1 MEPWAKEW
9 LEEQRRKGAKCLE
22 IKHRNEKHYVYYST
36 THWDKE
42 RKKAVKTS
50 KYLGRLD
57 RELGFIESQKAEESP
72 SREAPLPKVGSVTEY
87 GNAAL
92 LHEAMKD
99 ISPLLK
105 DAFPLYWE
113 EIYALSMLRVA
124 DTIPLKRAEDY
135 WQKLYN
141 VESIEPDL
149 TPINLARMLHA
160 VGADR
165 DGQGEIFKSLLDGR
179 RQLVYDLSS
188 RFSHFMS
195 ISEAEKACNRDEFT
209 LPQINIALLC
219 SADSG
224 LPTMIIS
231 LSGDSKD
238 IAALCDSIS
247 DLDPVDK
254 LLILGVEF
262 FSEDVSSFL
271 DGRKIPYLIPVKRS
285 SHYYDA
291 RIDLDGQFR
300 YHDRLIKCGRMKV
313 EDKHLYLFEDQVLL
327 LKEQNTLYEDLD
339 HGDIAEDELGEEMKK
354 AGRILVLSN
363 QEISGQ
369 EAYELCQ
376 RRKNV
381 DKWFDSCKAALSA
394 DRLYLKDDDSAFG
407 HLFIAFLSLYAH
419 CKLELLLKKAG
430 LVEEMTPVDLLHEFS
445 RVYHVVIGGNGKITE
460 VPEEVREIE
469 ARLGLAIFPAKASP
483 R

>member
-1 MEPWAKEW
+1 
-9 LEEQRRKGAKCLE
+9 
-22 IKHRNEKHYVYYST
+22 
-36 THWDKE
+36 
-42 RKKAVKTS
+42 
-50 KYLGRLD
+50 
-57 RELGFIESQKAEESP
+57 
-72 SREAPLPKVGSVTEY
+72 
-87 GNAAL
+87 
-92 LHEAMKD
+92 
-99 ISPLLK
+99 
-105 DAFPLYWE
+105 
-113 EIYALSMLRVA
+113 
-124 DTIPLKRAEDY
+124 
-135 WQKLYN
+135 
-141 VESIEPDL
+141 
-149 TPINLARMLHA
+149 
-160 VGADR
+160 
-165 DGQGEIFKSLLDGR
+165 
-179 RQLVYDLSS
+179 
-188 RFSHFMS
+188 
-195 ISEAEKACNRDEFT
+195 
-209 LPQINIALLC
+209 
-219 SADSG
+219 
-224 LPTMIIS
+224 MIIS